1 MTKDFIRA
9 GLSIVAKSA
18 KTIIASVDDDGIP
31 NLKAMLKPREND
43 GLKVFYFTTNTSSLR
58 VKQYSKNPKASIYF
72 YDSRFFRGLMLR
84 GTMEVLQDQPT
95 KDRIW
100 RDADTMYY
108 SLGVT
113 DPDYCV
119 LKFTAENCRMYE
131 HFKSYDFQVQ
141 QLPF

>member
-1 MTKDFIRA
+1 MMTKDFIRA

-84 GTMEVLQDQPT
+84 GIMEVLHDQPT

-100 RDADTMYY
+100 RDGDTVYY

-119 LKFTAENCRMYE
+119 LKFTAENGRIYE
-131 HFKSYDFQVQ
+131 NFKSYDFKI
-141 QLPF
+141 